1 MTQGAQP
8 SALWQ
13 PRGVKCGGG
22 GRFKREETCVYLW
35 LIHVAIWQKPIQHC
49 KAIILQL
56 KINNFKKKKVFC
68 CIQKCHHCGTFSWV
82 LSLTSCFFH
91 GILFFLGRMIDWQ
104 TMVILTCIYGRCI
117 LFFPLPYYV
126 ACGILVPWPGIE
138 PGPLAVDIRTPNL
151 WTTRKYPGRCNLENE
166 LSKLSFQGKKP
177 TVIVANDKIQV
188 FKWRLDV

>member
-1 MTQGAQP
+1 MRICIYITIRKIDSWWG
-8 SALWQ
+8 SAVWRRELNPVLCDNLEGWN
-13 PRGVKCGGG
+13 GVVG

-56 KINNFKKKKVFC
+56 KINNFFKKAFC

-126 ACGILVPWPGIE
+126 VCGILVPWPGIE
-138 PGPLAVDIRTPNL
+138 PGPLAVDIRTPNH

-166 LSKLSFQGKKP
+166 LSKLSFQGK
-177 TVIVANDKIQV
+177 
-188 FKWRLDV
+188 